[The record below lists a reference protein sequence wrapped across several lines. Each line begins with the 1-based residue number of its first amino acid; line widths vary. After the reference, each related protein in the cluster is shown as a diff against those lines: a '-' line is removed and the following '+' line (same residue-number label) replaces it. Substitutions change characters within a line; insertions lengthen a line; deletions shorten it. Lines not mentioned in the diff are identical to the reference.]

1 MLLFFSKT
9 FSGLESTLRVLT
21 HSDEK
26 FYEICKPTLDVREH
40 LILVRQIILRINII
54 FMPYGFFLSS
64 VITAVSL
71 TLFSSNKFDFC
82 IIKEEHN
89 HVTDRS

>member
-1 MLLFFSKT
+1 VRSKCFWFFLTT

-40 LILVRQIILRINII
+40 LILVRIIILI
-54 FMPYGFFLSS
+54 FHFHFYELLAGPPGAARDY
-64 VITAVSL
+64 
-71 TLFSSNKFDFC
+71 
-82 IIKEEHN
+82 
-89 HVTDRS
+89 VTILL

>member
-1 MLLFFSKT
+1 MLLVFFKT

-40 LILVRQIILRINII
+40 LILVRQIILIVYII
-54 FMPYGFFLSS
+54 FILSS
-64 VITAVSL
+64 VITAVNLSVL
-71 TLFSSNKFDFC
+71 ASNIFDFYN
-82 IIKEEHN
+82 IKDDN
-89 HVTDRS
+89 VSDRS